1 MSRAWA
7 ISKPR
12 AGPRREAENVVM
24 FPATRAQA
32 PTSRPTWVMVLASM
46 MLLAGGYSLISGLL
60 KLRDPGVV
68 LTIVM
73 SEDTTSSTSEE
84 DMKLR
89 RDLATLRAATV
100 RPHRAAIRAEAGA
113 EVALALFA
121 LYATAAVL
129 SRDRHGRALSVAL
142 GGLVILYRL
151 AALPVYL
158 GVMRDFAGR
167 GADLLA
173 FALLQNAKEPQAVK
187 AAELAQRLRSA
198 MISEPIVVAVL
209 GIAAALLLVGFFGGR
224 RGRALY
230 GLEAAPRAPKPAAPT
245 APRV

>member
-1 MSRAWA
+1 MLPVA
-7 ISKPR
+7 
-12 AGPRREAENVVM
+12 
-24 FPATRAQA
+24 RAQA

-73 SEDTTSSTSEE
+73 TDETAAASQDEV
-84 DMKLR
+84 KLR
-89 RDLATLRAATV
+89 HELGVLRASTV
-100 RPHRAAIRAEAGA
+100 GPHRTAIRAEAVA

-129 SRDRHGRALSVAL
+129 SRDRHGRALSLTL

-158 GVMRDFAGR
+158 SVMRDFAGR

-173 FALLQNAKEPQAVK
+173 AALLQNAKEPQAVK
-187 AAELAQRLRSA
+187 ATELAQRLRSA

-224 RGRALY
+224 RGRVLY
-230 GLEAAPRAPKPAAPT
+230 GLERTVTTPGTPPAPRAP
-245 APRV
+245 RV

>member
-1 MSRAWA
+1 
-7 ISKPR
+7 
-12 AGPRREAENVVM
+12 M
-24 FPATRAQA
+24 FPAAGAQA

-60 KLRDPGVV
+60 KVRDPGVV

-73 SEDTTSSTSEE
+73 SDETAGSGSEDEL
-84 DMKLR
+84 KLR
-89 RDLATLRAATV
+89 HELAALRAATV
-100 RPHRAAIRAEAGA
+100 RPHRTAIRAEAAA

-129 SRDRHGRALSVAL
+129 SRDRHGRALSLAL
-142 GGLVILYRL
+142 GGLVILYRV
-151 AALPVYL
+151 AALPLYL
-158 GVMRDFAGR
+158 SVMRDFAGR

-173 FALLQNAKEPQAVK
+173 VALLQNAKEPQAVK

-224 RGRALY
+224 RGRTLY
-230 GLEAAPRAPKPAAPT
+230 GLERAAPATT
-245 APRV
+245 APPAPRMPGL